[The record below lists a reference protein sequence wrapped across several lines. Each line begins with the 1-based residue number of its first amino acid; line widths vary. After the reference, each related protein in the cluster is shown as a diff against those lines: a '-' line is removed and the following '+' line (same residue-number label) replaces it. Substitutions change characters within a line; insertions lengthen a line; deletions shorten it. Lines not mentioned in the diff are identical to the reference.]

1 MTKYNL
7 TEILKRA
14 TKEKWAVGH
23 FNISNM
29 EQLHAILNAAKN
41 LRSPIMI
48 GLSEGERDAFG
59 LNQAVAVVES
69 FRKET
74 GLPIFLNPD
83 HSKSPE
89 SAIEAFDAGFDS
101 VHIDLSKLPF
111 EENMAGTK
119 KVADYV
125 HAKNPDISVEGELGY
140 LMTESSKIY
149 TEAIEIPEESLTKPE
164 QAVEFVKVTGVNRFS
179 GAYGN
184 LHGISLKTEKKLDLD
199 RIRNIRAALPEDV
212 ALVLHGGS
220 GTNDEMF
227 KQAIEAGIANIHI
240 NTEIRLAYATALR
253 KAIADMPEETTPYK
267 FFPSVIKAVQ
277 DVVEVRLKLF
287 GSVNRV

>member
-1 MTKYNL
+1 MTL
-7 TEILKRA
+7 TEILKKA
-14 TKEKWAVGH
+14 TQEHWAVGH

-29 EQLHAILNAAKN
+29 EQLHGIINAAKN
-41 LRSPIMI
+41 LRAPVMI

-59 LNQAVAVVES
+59 LNQAVAVIES
-69 FRKET
+69 FKKET
-74 GLPIFLNPD
+74 GLPIFVNSD

-89 SAIEAFDAGFDS
+89 SAIKAFDAGFNS
-101 VHIDLSKLPF
+101 IHIDLSKLNY
-111 EENMAGTK
+111 EENVAGTK

-140 LMTESSKIY
+140 LVTDSSKIY
-149 TEAIEIPEESLTKPE
+149 KEAVEIPEESLTKPE
-164 QAVEFVKVTGVNRFS
+164 QAVEFVKTTGVNRFA

-184 LHGISLKTEKKLDLD
+184 LHGISLKTEKKLDLE
-199 RIRNIRAALPEDV
+199 RIMAIREALPVEV

-227 KQAIEAGIANIHI
+227 KRAIEAGIANIHI
-240 NTEIRLAYATALR
+240 STEIRIAYSEALR
-253 KAIADMPEETTPYK
+253 KAMADMPEETTPYK

-277 DVVEVRLKLF
+277 DKVEERLRLF
-287 GSVNRV
+287 GSVNRA

>member
-1 MTKYNL
+1 MTL
-7 TEILKRA
+7 TEILTRA

-23 FNISNM
+23 FNISNL
-29 EQLHAILNAAKN
+29 EQLHAILNAAKS

-59 LNQAVAVVES
+59 LNQAVAVIES
-69 FRKET
+69 FRKEIDI
-74 GLPIFLNPD
+74 PIFLNPD

-89 SAIEAFDAGFDS
+89 SAIKAFDAGFDS

-125 HAKNPDISVEGELGY
+125 HVKNPNISVEGELGY

-164 QAVEFVKVTGVNRFS
+164 QAVEFVKATGVNRFS

-199 RIRNIRAALPEDV
+199 RIKAIRAALPEDV

-227 KQAIEAGIANIHI
+227 KQAIEAGISNIHI
-240 NTEIRLAYATALR
+240 NTEIRLAYTGALR
-253 KAIADMPEETTPYK
+253 KAIADMPGETTPYK

-277 DVVEVRLKLF
+277 DVVEARLKLF

>member
-1 MTKYNL
+1 
-7 TEILKRA
+7 
-14 TKEKWAVGH
+14 
-23 FNISNM
+23 
-29 EQLHAILNAAKN
+29 
-41 LRSPIMI
+41 
-48 GLSEGERDAFG
+48 
-59 LNQAVAVVES
+59 
-69 FRKET
+69 
-74 GLPIFLNPD
+74 
-83 HSKSPE
+83 
-89 SAIEAFDAGFDS
+89 

-111 EENMAGTK
+111 EENVAGTK

-125 HAKNPDISVEGELGY
+125 HAKNPETSVEGELGY
-140 LMTESSKIY
+140 LMTDSSKVY

-164 QAVEFVKVTGVNRFS
+164 QAVEFVKATGVNRFS

-199 RIRNIRAALPEDV
+199 RIRAIRAALPEDV

-240 NTEIRLAYATALR
+240 NTEIRIAYSEALR
-253 KAIADMPEETTPYK
+253 KAVNDMPTETTPYK

-277 DVVEVRLKLF
+277 DVVEARLRLF